1 MQRIP
6 MTKQGVEDIKTL
18 LHHLKTV
25 ESPRVIQAIAEARA
39 HGDLKENAEYH
50 AAKDEQ
56 GLLEARIGKLESEIQ
71 NAQVIDVKMLPQN
84 GKVVFGTTVTLDD
97 LTHDK
102 EMKFTI
108 VGESESD
115 LSKGKLSYLTPIA
128 KSIMGK
134 SLDDIVEANTPG
146 GIIEYQIKNIEYI

>member
-1 MQRIP
+1 
-6 MTKQGVEDIKTL
+6 
-18 LHHLKTV
+18 
-25 ESPRVIQAIAEARA
+25 
-39 HGDLKENAEYH
+39 
-50 AAKDEQ
+50 
-56 GLLEARIGKLESEIQ
+56 
-71 NAQVIDVKMLPQN
+71 MLPQN

-97 LTHDK
+97 LTHEK

-134 SLDDIVEANTPG
+134 SLDDIVEATTPG
-146 GIIEYQIKNIEYI
+146 GIIEYQIKKIEYV